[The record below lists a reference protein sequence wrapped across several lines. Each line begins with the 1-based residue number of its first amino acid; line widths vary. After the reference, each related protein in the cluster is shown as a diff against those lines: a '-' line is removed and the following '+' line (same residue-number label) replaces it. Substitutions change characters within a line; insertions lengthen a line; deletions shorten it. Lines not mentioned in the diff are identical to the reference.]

1 MAEDSRKILVDAD
14 ACPVVELAL
23 KEGKKAGVS
32 VVLITDTSHQLNRPG
47 ATVVTVDKGRD
58 SADFYLVNIVRPGD
72 IVVTQDY
79 GLAAMALA
87 KKAVALNQNG
97 LIYAEEN
104 MGALLESRHISQKIR
119 RAGGRTKGPAKRAR
133 QQDESFQQALN
144 NLLKTLM

>member
-58 SADFYLVNIVRPGD
+58 SADFYLVNIVHPGD

-87 KKAVALNQNG
+87 KKAVAVNQNG
-97 LIYAEEN
+97 LIYTEEN
-104 MGALLESRHISQKIR
+104 MGGISLKKY
-119 RAGGRTKGPAKRAR
+119 AGQAAEPRAR
-133 QQDESFQQALN
+133 QNGPGSRTKVFN
-144 NLLKTLM
+144 KH

>member
-23 KEGKKAGVS
+23 KEGKKAGVL
-32 VVLITDTSHQLNRPG
+32 VVFITDTSHRLNKPG

-97 LIYAEEN
+97 LIYTEEN